1 MSLLQ
6 PSRRSRAIDVNRHA
20 GDRHGATKRRDAERN
35 ITAILDAAVE
45 LLPGRPEA
53 SMAEIAAAAG
63 VTRQTVYA
71 HYGSREALLLAVAE
85 RARAEAVAAI
95 DAAEPER
102 GPPLEALARLV
113 PAWWSSVQRHARVL
127 EALAP
132 SSTGSDE
139 LHAFHAP
146 ILDRVERLV
155 RRGRRSGDFDRELPV
170 DWLVAAFL
178 GLMHA
183 TADEVAAGRVATEAA
198 GRSLQRS
205 VPRLFGA
212 GA

>member
-1 MSLLQ
+1 MWTPMSEIAGERT
-6 PSRRSRAIDVNRHA
+6 RRA
-20 GDRHGATKRRDAERN
+20 DAERN

-45 LLPGRPEA
+45 LLAERPEA
-53 SMAEIAAAAG
+53 SMAEIASAAG
-63 VTRQTVYA
+63 VARQTVYA
-71 HYGSREALLLAVAE
+71 HYHSREALLLAVAE

-95 DAAEPER
+95 DAAEPEH

-132 SSTGSDE
+132 SFTVSD

-146 ILDRVERLV
+146 ILDRIERLV
-155 RRGRRSGDFDRELPV
+155 RRGRRAGDFDRDLPV
-170 DWLVAAFL
+170 AWLVAAFL

-183 TADEVAAGRVATEAA
+183 TADEVAAGRVTGPAA
-198 GRSLQRS
+198 GRSLERS
-205 VPRLFGA
+205 VPRLFGVRD
-212 GA
+212 

>member
-1 MSLLQ
+1 MSQ
-6 PSRRSRAIDVNRHA
+6 IATERA
-20 GDRHGATKRRDAERN
+20 KRADAERN

-45 LLPGRPEA
+45 LLAERPEA

-63 VTRQTVYA
+63 VARQTVYA
-71 HYGSREALLLAVAE
+71 HYHSREALLLAVAE

-113 PAWWSSVQRHARVL
+113 PAWWSTVQRHARVL

-132 SSTGSDE
+132 SFPDAEE
-139 LHAFHAP
+139 LHRFHAP

-155 RRGRRSGDFDRELPV
+155 RRGRRTGDFDRELPV
-170 DWLVAAFL
+170 AWLVAAFL
-178 GLMHA
+178 SLMHA
-183 TADEVAAGRVATEAA
+183 TAEEVAAGRVSAPA
-198 GRSLQRS
+198 GGRALERS
-205 VPRLFGA
+205 VPRLFGVSD
-212 GA
+212 

>member
-1 MSLLQ
+1 MWTGMSGIAAERT
-6 PSRRSRAIDVNRHA
+6 RRA
-20 GDRHGATKRRDAERN
+20 DAEHN

-45 LLPGRPEA
+45 LLAERPEA
-53 SMAEIAAAAG
+53 SMAEIASAAG
-63 VTRQTVYA
+63 VARQTVYA
-71 HYGSREALLLAVAE
+71 HYHSREALLLAVAE
-85 RARAEAVAAI
+85 RARAEALTAI

-132 SSTGSDE
+132 SFAGSDE

-146 ILDRVERLV
+146 ILDRIERLV
-155 RRGRRSGDFDRELPV
+155 RRGRRGGDFDRDLPV
-170 DWLVAAFL
+170 AWLVAAFL

-183 TADEVAAGRVATEAA
+183 TADEVAAGRVTGSAA
-198 GRSLQRS
+198 GRSLERS
-205 VPRLFGA
+205 VPRLFGVRD
-212 GA
+212 

>member
-1 MSLLQ
+1 MSEIATE
-6 PSRRSRAIDVNRHA
+6 RAKRS
-20 GDRHGATKRRDAERN
+20 DAERN

-45 LLPGRPEA
+45 LLAEQPEA

-63 VTRQTVYA
+63 VARQTVYA
-71 HYGSREALLLAVAE
+71 HYRSREALLLAVAE

-113 PAWWSSVQRHARVL
+113 PAWWSSVERHARVL

-132 SSTGSDE
+132 SFPGAEE
-139 LHAFHAP
+139 LHRFHAP
-146 ILDRVERLV
+146 ILERVERLV
-155 RRGRRSGDFDRELPV
+155 RRGRRAGDFDRELPV
-170 DWLVAAFL
+170 AWLVAAFL

-183 TADEVAAGRVATEAA
+183 AADEVAAGRVSASAA
-198 GRSLQRS
+198 GRSLERS
-205 VPRLFGA
+205 VPRLFGVRD
-212 GA
+212 

>member
-1 MSLLQ
+1 MSEIATER
-6 PSRRSRAIDVNRHA
+6 SRRA
-20 GDRHGATKRRDAERN
+20 DAERN

-45 LLPGRPEA
+45 LLAERPEA
-53 SMAEIAAAAG
+53 SMAEIGSAAG
-63 VTRQTVYA
+63 VARQTVYA
-71 HYGSREALLLAVAE
+71 HYRSREALLLAVAE

-113 PAWWSSVQRHARVL
+113 PAWWSTVQRHARVL

-132 SSTGSDE
+132 SFAGAAE
-139 LHAFHAP
+139 LHDFHAP

-155 RRGRRSGDFDRELPV
+155 RRGRRAGDFDRELPIG
-170 DWLVAAFL
+170 WLVSAFL

-183 TADEVAAGRVATEAA
+183 TADEVAAGRLTVTAA
-198 GRSLQRS
+198 GRSLERA

-212 GA
+212 AD